1 MSWVVDR
8 QRIRIVSHSSFVVVN
23 WQQCSAPLQVSC
35 VSWSLLLEPCVLQK
49 WDEKDE
55 ERIVDAEAKKPD
67 DWHDEDDGRWIMR
80 LQPKV
85 RGRLQRHDNRE
96 YRVRR

>member
-1 MSWVVDR
+1 M
-8 QRIRIVSHSSFVVVN
+8 
-23 WQQCSAPLQVSC
+23 
-35 VSWSLLLEPCVLQK
+35 LQK

-80 LQPKV
+80 LQPRV
-85 RGRLQRHDNRE
+85 RGRLQRHENRE